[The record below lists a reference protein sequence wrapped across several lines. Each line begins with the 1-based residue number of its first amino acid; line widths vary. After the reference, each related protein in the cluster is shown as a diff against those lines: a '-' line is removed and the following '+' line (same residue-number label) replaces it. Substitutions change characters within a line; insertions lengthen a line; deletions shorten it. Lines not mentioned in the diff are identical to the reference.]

1 MRKCPAK
8 TPSGPKSC
16 ITVRSLKFHSKKGPK
31 VWYFTLNKFLDTI
44 FQQSLVAIF
53 FEINEMLRQILKA
66 CWKISNYSHIQFWC
80 QITQSSSI
88 SLGVKISKF
97 ESIWEHTFA
106 LKNTA
111 YSQLNKK
118 KLACLTQIF
127 WNTKLG
133 VTCIAIRICINIYDS
148 FKIEGCAGFFLT
160 MP

>member
-1 MRKCPAK
+1 MRKCPAM

-44 FQQSLVAIF
+44 LQQSLVAIF

-66 CWKISNYSHIQFWC
+66 SWKISHYSHIQFWC

-106 LKNTA
+106 LKK
-111 YSQLNKK
+111 Y
-118 KLACLTQIF
+118 CLLPTEYDKNGLSDTNF
-127 WNTKLG
+127 LK
-133 VTCIAIRICINIYDS
+133 CIVGSDMHSYQNLHQY
-148 FKIEGCAGFFLT
+148 LW
-160 MP
+160 

>member
-1 MRKCPAK
+1 MRKCPAM

-97 ESIWEHTFA
+97 ESICSQKILLTPNWIWKKWLVWHNF
-106 LKNTA
+106 LKCTVGSDMHSYQNL
-111 YSQLNKK
+111 YQHL
-118 KLACLTQIF
+118 
-127 WNTKLG
+127 W
-133 VTCIAIRICINIYDS
+133 
-148 FKIEGCAGFFLT
+148 
-160 MP
+160 